1 MAILD
6 GILGSLELL
15 DVANEWYYDTETREL
30 HLKTEGGADPVSPNA
45 QPLSAEA
52 NIVWKLKS

>member
-1 MAILD
+1 M
-6 GILGSLELL
+6 ELL

-30 HLKTEGGADPVSPNA
+30 HLKTEGDADPVSPNA

-52 NIVWKLKS
+52 NVVGKLKC